1 VSYFNNNR
9 ISAMI
14 NINILEM
21 VNFFWSCF
29 RMARVWDVYFEWLTV
44 DLCVHCM

>member
-1 VSYFNNNR
+1 MSYFNNNR

-21 VNFFWSCF
+21 VNFFGVVSGWRGCGMFISSG
-29 RMARVWDVYFEWLTV
+29 
-44 DLCVHCM
+44 